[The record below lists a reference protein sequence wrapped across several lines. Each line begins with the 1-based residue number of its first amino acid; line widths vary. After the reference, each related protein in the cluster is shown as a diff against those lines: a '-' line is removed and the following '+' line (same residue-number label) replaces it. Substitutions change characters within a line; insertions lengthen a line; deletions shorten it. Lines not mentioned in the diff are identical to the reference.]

1 MEEKFVVDAT
11 VRFWIEAKDPNHAEE
26 VFEDFIKIIVM
37 DTRTQQPIGMKYRDT
52 WIEAVD

>member
-11 VRFWIEAKDPNHAEE
+11 VRFWIEAKDADHAEE